1 MDSCINISSLINL
14 LSSLIGDNYVFF
26 DIISKREINRMLRI
40 ILRKAEK
47 VNWLLINQSITIF
60 GKIAKFKDD

>member
-1 MDSCINISSLINL
+1 MESCINISSLINL

-60 GKIAKFKDD
+60 GNIPKFKDD